1 MSAYYQL
8 SVGHSTQS
16 KTGGKAAFL
25 ACLLAGEAATCLGLL
40 ASFDYVAQVENRVM
54 TWPAHHSECCSHNTS
69 PLPKSDARVIAR
81 CPGVSVGADGT
92 EPAGRCPD
100 LATGNAS
107 SCERVS
113 NPGIA
118 RIDEFAQKD
127 PQR

>member
-25 ACLLAGEAATCLGLL
+25 ACLLAAEAATCMGLL
-40 ASFDYVAQVENRVM
+40 ASFDYVAQVDNRVM
-54 TWPAHHSECCSHNTS
+54 TWPARHSECCSHNTS
-69 PLPKSDARVIAR
+69 PPGADARVIAR
-81 CPGVSVGADGT
+81 VPSVTVGADGT
-92 EPAGRCPD
+92 DPAGRCPD